1 MTFSFLSANDGYAKI
16 NKIWSWWKSIA
27 KMFYFTSFKTNNKI
41 QPKTWNDAEI
51 QAFFSKKLEKLVVFT
66 LEKQKLPILF
76 YFIFPK
82 KWLLIVYR
90 ESQVRENMKI
100 SVATIPLSFSTC
112 LVLASRC
119 RQEFLQSSA
128 RGAES
133 TIQVPLDT
141 CPPSLF
147 PLRLFLF
154 REGLILSFWKPTEQ
168 SYDILQTH
176 FLLPSRAR
184 HFKVFTL

>member
-1 MTFSFLSANDGYAKI
+1 MTAYCLQEKP
-16 NKIWSWWKSIA
+16 NKGKH
-27 KMFYFTSFKTNNKI
+27 
-41 QPKTWNDAEI
+41 QD
-51 QAFFSKKLEKLVVFT
+51 L
-66 LEKQKLPILF
+66 
-76 YFIFPK
+76 
-82 KWLLIVYR
+82 
-90 ESQVRENMKI
+90 

-119 RQEFLQSSA
+119 RQEFLESSA

-147 PLRLFLF
+147 PFRLFLS

-168 SYDILQTH
+168 SYDILQTQ
-176 FLLPSRAR
+176 FLLP
-184 HFKVFTL
+184 